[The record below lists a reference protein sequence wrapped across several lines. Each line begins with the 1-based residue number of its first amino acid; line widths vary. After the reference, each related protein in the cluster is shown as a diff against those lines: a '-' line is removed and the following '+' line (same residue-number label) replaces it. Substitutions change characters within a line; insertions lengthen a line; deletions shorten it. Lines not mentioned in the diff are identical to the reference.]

1 MRTKLGSRRL
11 GLVLLMA
18 TLLACSQEDGGE
30 NPAATRGRKIYMNV
44 CIQCHAGDP
53 TKDGAVGPA
62 LAGSSLE
69 LLEARVLRGEYPPGY
84 TPKRSSGAMPQFPY
98 LEDQIGDL
106 AAYLA
111 QAAED

>member
-1 MRTKLGSRRL
+1 LRTKLGSGRL
-11 GLVLLMA
+11 GLALLVAAMVG
-18 TLLACSQEDGGE
+18 CSQGDPDES
-30 NPAATRGRKIYMNV
+30 PAVARGRKIYMNV
-44 CIQCHAGDP
+44 CIQCHASDP

-69 LLEARVLRGEYPPGY
+69 LLDARVLRGEYPPGY

-98 LEDQIGDL
+98 LKDQIGDL